1 VIVGL
6 PASFVDRSRG
16 ESWGPWLDGLP
27 RLVDAVCS
35 EWGLVVDGSA
45 MTGETAQVLPVR
57 TETGDRAVLKVG
69 WPHPE
74 ATYEHLALRAW
85 AGEGAVRLLRADP
98 RRQVMLLERADPGH
112 DLHQLPI
119 VQACEV
125 IAGLYPKLHGP
136 NLPQLDRL
144 STHARRWAEQLAA
157 LRRNQRV
164 PRRFVDQAISLAADF
179 ASDPQTDL
187 GLIHTDLHFANVLA
201 AEREPWLAIDPK
213 PLTGEPSYEV
223 APVLWNRWDEAV
235 ATGDIRAAVLTR
247 MFTLIDVAGLDEDRV
262 RAWVVVREMV
272 NVRETIV
279 GDQNN
284 GSAPVQESAE
294 DAAWITTAMTIVKA
308 AQR

>member
-1 VIVGL
+1 L
-6 PASFVDRSRG
+6 A
-16 ESWGPWLDGLP
+16 ELP
-27 RLVDAVCS
+27 RLIADVCS
-35 EWGLVVDGSA
+35 GWRLVVEGPA
-45 MTGETAQVLPVR
+45 MTGATALVLPVR
-57 TETGDRAVLKVG
+57 TENGEPAVLKLG

-98 RRQVMLLERADPGH
+98 RRQALLLERADPGH

-119 VQACEV
+119 MEACEV

-136 NLPQLDRL
+136 TLPQLDRL
-144 STHARRWAEQLAA
+144 SAHAGRWAEELAD
-157 LRRNQRV
+157 LRRTQRV
-164 PRRFVDQAISLAADF
+164 PRRFVDQAISLASDF
-179 ASDPQTDL
+179 ASDPQTDD

-201 AEREPWLAIDPK
+201 AAREPWLAIDPK
-213 PLTGEPSYEV
+213 PLTGEPAYEV

-235 ATGDIRAAVLTR
+235 ATGDIRAAVLSR
-247 MFTLIDVAGLDEDRV
+247 MFTLIDHGGLDEDRV

-272 NVRETIV
+272 NVHEAIV
-279 GDQNN
+279 DDGAE

-294 DAAWITTAMTIVKA
+294 DAAWITTALTIVKA